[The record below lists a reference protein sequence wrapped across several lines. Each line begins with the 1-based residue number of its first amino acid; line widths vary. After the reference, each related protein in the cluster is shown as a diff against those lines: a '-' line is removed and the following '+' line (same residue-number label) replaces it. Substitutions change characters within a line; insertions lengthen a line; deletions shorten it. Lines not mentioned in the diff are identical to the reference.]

1 MLAKLFLFTLEDV
14 GKTVWVITLMV
25 AVLLF
30 RAVGTVEEPIEVREM
45 ELLEEVLQTLEWVET
60 R

>member
-1 MLAKLFLFTLEDV
+1 
-14 GKTVWVITLMV
+14 MV

-30 RAVGTVEEPIEVREM
+30 RAVGTVEEPIEVQEM